1 MSTAIIW
8 VLSFSVI
15 GTTPESGELAK
26 FKTKQECQ
34 QALEQKRQEYKEK
47 NKKVAGSCYQTT
59 KSD

>member
-1 MSTAIIW
+1 MSTTIIW

-34 QALEQKRQEYKEK
+34 QALVQKKEEYKEK
-47 NKKVAGSCYQTT
+47 NKKLFGTCYQSS
-59 KSD
+59 K